1 MHFVCVFGPPAVGK
15 MTVGRALC
23 DLTGFKLFHNHM
35 SAEPILEIFD
45 FGTRPYGRLVG
56 EIRRR
61 VVEEAVAEGLPGL
74 VFTYV
79 WALDEPGDTRSIA
92 GLVDIVERGGG
103 TVHFVELTAPLE
115 VRRVRN
121 ATELRREHKRTH
133 RDAELSER
141 ILVDLERYVLNS
153 PGGQAPEPAAS
164 VFEGR
169 DLVRID
175 NTDLSPQEVARLV
188 AERFDLPPAAREAT
202 ERATS

>member
-35 SAEPILEIFD
+35 SVEPILEIFE
-45 FGTRPYGRLVG
+45 FGSPSFFRLVG

-61 VVEEAVAEGLPGL
+61 VVEEAVLADLPGL

-79 WALDEPGDTRSIA
+79 WALDDEGEAHHVAGYVDT
-92 GLVDIVERGGG
+92 VERAGG
-103 TVHFVELTAPLE
+103 TVHFVELTAPLD

-141 ILVDLERYVLNS
+141 ILDDLERYVLNS
-153 PGGQAPEPAAS
+153 PDGQPPEPAAS
-164 VFEGR
+164 VLAGR
-169 DLVRID
+169 VLRID
-175 NTDLSPQEVARLV
+175 NTDLSPEQVAVQIVRH
-188 AERFDLPPAAREAT
+188 FDLPLIEAD
-202 ERATS
+202 RADA

>member
-35 SAEPILEIFD
+35 SVEPILEVFD
-45 FGTRPYGRLVG
+45 FGTPPFFRLVG

-61 VVEEAVAEGLPGL
+61 VVEEAVVAGLPGL

-79 WALDEPGDTRSIA
+79 WALDDEGEARFVA
-92 GLVDIVERGGG
+92 GLVDVVERGGG
-103 TVHFVELTAPLE
+103 TVHFVELTAPLD

-141 ILVDLERYVLNS
+141 ILDDLERYVLNS
-153 PGGQAPEPAAS
+153 PDGQAPEPAAS
-164 VFEGR
+164 LFEGR

-175 NTDLSPQEVARLV
+175 NTDLSPDEVARQV
-188 AERFDLPPAAREAT
+188 ARRFDLPVTAQGAATR
-202 ERATS
+202 

>member
-35 SAEPILEIFD
+35 SVEPILEIFD
-45 FGTRPYGRLVG
+45 FGTPPYGRLVG

-61 VVEEAVAEGLPGL
+61 VVEEAVGEGLPGL

-79 WALDEPGDTRSIA
+79 WALEDPGDTRSIA
-92 GLVDIVERGGG
+92 ALVDIVERGGG
-103 TVHFVELTAPLE
+103 TVHFVELAAPLG

-133 RDAELSER
+133 RDAELSEQ
-141 ILVDLERYVLNS
+141 ILVDLERFVLNS
-153 PGGQAPEPAAS
+153 SDGQTPEPAAS
-164 VFEGR
+164 VLEGR
-169 DLVRID
+169 TVRID
-175 NTDLSPQEVARLV
+175 NTDLPPEQVAVKVARH
-188 AERFDLPPAAREAT
+188 FDLPLHEAD
-202 ERATS
+202 RA